1 MCGKYV
7 IKVDVRVC
15 LMEYT
20 SRARG
25 LFMSTDTKFP
35 REGIWAM
42 GLIKYA
48 AARVN
53 TELGFLKPEVGS
65 AVMNVARRLMNGEYD
80 GEITVDVHQTGSG
93 TGLNMNVNEVISRH
107 VNTEYGIN
115 AHPNDHV
122 NLGQSSNDVVPSAIR
137 VSAVKPYLDSLRPAL
152 LNMIRVMEEKGGEF
166 NNVVK
171 AGRTHLRDALP
182 ITLGQEFSAYIDAF
196 KHDLS
201 LLDSVIDYVKELP
214 IGGTAVGTGINTHPD
229 FGNRVVKVIN
239 EETNLGFRRANS
251 FRAMKLLTDL
261 LSLSSMLRSLSMD
274 LYRLCQDIRL
284 MFSGPFTGL
293 NEVDIPTQGEVAGS
307 SIMPG
312 KVNPVTVESALQAV
326 STVIGL
332 DEANMMAAMLGEFE
346 LSMGIPLMGYNVV
359 RQVRIL
365 TETVGKLSSL
375 VIREMR
381 PNVERMR
388 HYAESTS
395 ALVTLISPII
405 GYEKTSELAKQLK
418 EGYSI
423 RDILLKLGYTE
434 DEVNRILN
442 LEELTKPGIKLR
454 GIDK

>member
-1 MCGKYV
+1 
-7 IKVDVRVC
+7 
-15 LMEYT
+15 MEYT
-20 SRARG
+20 VRARG

-35 REGIWAM
+35 REVIWAM
-42 GLIKYA
+42 GLVKYA

-53 TELGFLKPEVGS
+53 TELGLLKPEVGS

-137 VSAVKPYLDSLRPAL
+137 VSAVKSYLDSLRPAL

-239 EETNLGFRRANS
+239 EETNLGFRRANP
-251 FRAMKLLTDL
+251 FRAMRLLTDL
-261 LSLSSMLRSLSMD
+261 LTLSSILRSLSMD

-365 TETVGKLSSL
+365 TETMDKLSSL

-395 ALVTLISPII
+395 ALITLISPII
-405 GYEKTSELAKQLK
+405 GYEKASELAKQLK
-418 EGYSI
+418 EGHSI

-434 DEVNRILN
+434 GEVNRILN

-454 GIDK
+454 GINK

>member
-1 MCGKYV
+1 
-7 IKVDVRVC
+7 
-15 LMEYT
+15 MEYT
-20 SRARG
+20 VRARD

-35 REGIWAM
+35 REVIWAI
-42 GLIKYA
+42 GLVKYA

-53 TELGFLKPEVGS
+53 TELGLLKPEVGS
-65 AVMNVARRLMNGEYD
+65 AVMNVARKLMNGEYD

-137 VSAVKPYLDSLRPAL
+137 VSAVKSYLDSLRPAL

-239 EETNLGFRRANS
+239 EETNLGFRRANP
-251 FRAMKLLTDL
+251 FRAMRLLTDL
-261 LSLSSMLRSLSMD
+261 LSLSSILRSLSMD

-365 TETVGKLSSL
+365 TETMDKLSSL

-395 ALVTLISPII
+395 ALITLISPII
-405 GYEKTSELAKQLK
+405 GYEKASELAMQLK
-418 EGYSI
+418 EGHSI

-434 DEVNRILN
+434 GEVNRILN

-454 GIDK
+454 GINK

>member
-1 MCGKYV
+1 VCGKYV

-35 REGIWAM
+35 REVIWAM

>member
-35 REGIWAM
+35 REVIWAM